1 MEGHYDSHDGAPLIL
16 FGLPDNTAAETKYA
30 VEIPKL
36 GSLILTHSWDGH
48 IRGLKDFPRAD
59 WPNATVIFWSF
70 RIMVGLGLLFARYI
84 HYNIGR
90 RLTHTRSEDRK
101 SVV

>member
-48 IRGLKDFPRAD
+48 SRGLKDFPRAD

-70 RIMVGLGLLFARYI
+70 RIMVALGLLMALLGQ
-84 HYNIGR
+84 IGR
-90 RLTHTRSEDRK
+90 ASCRDRGGQ
-101 SVV
+101 SV